1 LILEKHIT
9 EYLTKREQFK
19 NAIPNHILFVRQG
32 FMINGSKNYAMDDQS
47 SRWIMPHNLWP
58 ILWGLQ
64 ILDISDSFGSFCR
77 QFAAQS

>member
-1 LILEKHIT
+1 
-9 EYLTKREQFK
+9 
-19 NAIPNHILFVRQG
+19 
-32 FMINGSKNYAMDDQS
+32 MINGSKNYAMDDQS